1 MLWFIVRRS
10 LGFLAS
16 LFLVSIVIFG
26 MIHFAP
32 GDPLDLIFEGGGRT
46 PEAEAAM
53 RARYHLDKPI
63 IVQYWYWL
71 SDMVTGDFGRSI
83 AYGQK
88 VSTLILSHGS
98 TTLALVLYTMVII
111 VTVGM
116 VFGLVS
122 ARYPGIVDRSLLV
135 VTGVATA
142 IPPFVAAVI
151 LIGVFALGLGWFP
164 TFGEGDGLLD
174 QLHHMTL
181 PAVALAVAY
190 VGMIARVTRMSVMD
204 ELARPHVEV
213 ARLRGVGEATIL
225 RRHVLRNAIPPI
237 MTIIATRL
245 GSLIGGTTVV
255 ETAFG
260 ISGLGS
266 LLVRSVAR
274 RDFPVIQAIGLLI
287 VAVFAVALI
296 LVDILHARMDP
307 RLTLS
312 KARQR

>member
-1 MLWFIVRRS
+1 
-10 LGFLAS
+10 
-16 LFLVSIVIFG
+16 
-26 MIHFAP
+26 
-32 GDPLDLIFEGGGRT
+32 
-46 PEAEAAM
+46 
-53 RARYHLDKPI
+53 
-63 IVQYWYWL
+63 
-71 SDMVTGDFGRSI
+71 
-83 AYGQK
+83 
-88 VSTLILSHGS
+88 
-98 TTLALVLYTMVII
+98 MVII

-116 VFGLVS
+116 VFSWSQPAIRYRRLVRQ
-122 ARYPGIVDRSLLV
+122 APASLRH
-135 VTGVATA
+135 
-142 IPPFVAAVI
+142 PPFVAAVI
-151 LIGVFALGLGWFP
+151 LIGVFALAWVSL

-181 PAVALAVAY
+181 PAALAVIRRDDRA
-190 VGMIARVTRMSVMD
+190 GHRMSVMD
-204 ELARPHVEV
+204 ELAHRVEV
-213 ARLRGVGEATIL
+213 ARLRGTIL
-225 RRHVLRNAIPPI
+225 RRLSGTRYHRSRPSSLPP
-237 MTIIATRL
+237 